1 MWPLAT
7 CLITLPFSQQQQN
20 EQCHWF
26 VFVSAHACM
35 CLFVCISS
43 MFAHLNANAKWDD
56 GLTLACRKMTI
67 NFNIVCLLNDC
78 QSGPCRFFFSSPLYH
93 SGILFSFS
101 VLKRS
106 GQQTKKCEL
115 GLMWCTVS
123 FIHYFFLLLL
133 PLFLHSFISCR
144 KREGEVF
151 FVLDY
156 FFCMT
161 SVGKRE
167 FRPIVTHIRR
177 NDNDKGKT
185 FFFFFYF
192 SWS

>member
-1 MWPLAT
+1 MSSVIDLPL
-7 CLITLPFSQQQQN
+7 CV
-20 EQCHWF
+20 CVW
-26 VFVSAHACM
+26 AHTR
-35 CLFVCISS
+35 LSVLVCISS
-43 MFAHLNANAKWDD
+43 MFAHLNANVKWDD

-67 NFNIVCLLNDC
+67 NFNIICLLNDC
-78 QSGPCRFFFSSPLYH
+78 RSGPCRFFFSSPLYH

-101 VLKRS
+101 VLKRT
-106 GQQTKKCEL
+106 GQQTKKVSL
-115 GLMWCTVS
+115 GSCGARSRLYTFFHCCCSYTLS
-123 FIHYFFLLLL
+123 FMFF
-133 PLFLHSFISCR
+133 FR
-144 KREGEVF
+144 KREGEVLF
-151 FVLDY
+151 FVLD

-192 SWS
+192 SWSSKKTT